1 MLTQLFG
8 AILHAYRNATQLN
21 SKWYKVSVLGLK
33 ASAYVS
39 IRQHNATQ
47 LNSKWYKVRRCSDE
61 LLLYLLALLVQK
73 YKY

>member
-21 SKWYKVSVLGLK
+21 SKWYKV
-33 ASAYVS
+33 
-39 IRQHNATQ
+39 
-47 LNSKWYKVRRCSDE
+47 RRCSDE
-61 LLLYLLALLVQK
+61 LLLYLLAPLVQK